1 MDDPEFVA
9 QAVKYYTAL
18 LEGKKK
24 AYRKKNPNPRP
35 VGRPRKG
42 GGGVDKVGTEGV
54 AEAPASNSLKE

>member
-35 VGRPRKG
+35 VGRPRKEG
-42 GGGVDKVGTEGV
+42 RGIVKTEEGGV
-54 AEAPASNSLKE
+54 AASNSLKE